1 MAITA
6 IRRLTKAQIE
16 KYRKLLVSKDEEV
29 RANFR
34 SVKAGRTLALGERTS
49 NLEDLPTLSHEE
61 WIFINRNSI
70 DVMLQREIKD
80 ALDRIAEGDYGT
92 CAECDELISPKRLGA
107 IPWARYC
114 ISCQEELAALEAE
127 EEAAAASPTKR

>member
-1 MAITA
+1 MATTA
-6 IRRLTKAQIE
+6 TRGLTKAQIE
-16 KYRKLLVSKDEEV
+16 KYRKLLIAKDEEV

-34 SVKAGRTLALGERTS
+34 SVKAGRALTLGEQTS

-80 ALDRIAEGDYGT
+80 ALDRIEEGGYGA
-92 CAECDELISPKRLGA
+92 CAECDELISLKRLEA

-127 EEAAAASPTKR
+127 EEEKASSPTKR